1 MTTIAHVNS
10 FILLKYRH
18 HFLAGESNKIL
29 YFFSLANEKRL
40 PNLPFV
46 CPPPT
51 PPKLELFTQFAVQ
64 FHAIGQYFVFVSVLV
79 LSILVHHV

>member
-1 MTTIAHVNS
+1 MNENNVIALIMTTIAHVNS

-46 CPPPT
+46 YPPT
-51 PPKLELFTQFAVQ
+51 PSKLRAVFTLFG
-64 FHAIGQYFVFVSVLV
+64 I
-79 LSILVHHV
+79 